1 MGTTRAGRVESW
13 PDAFDYGESGIT
25 LHAHA
30 VTDSDTAIL
39 PVRAA
44 VAASPRVSR
53 FMAHLAAERNA
64 SPHTVSG
71 YLQDIGQFVAFIW
84 PDEPSEGYDWS
95 AVDRNQARQFLVAF
109 HRGGCAPS
117 TTRRKLAALRAF
129 YHYLIRE
136 SVVSRNPF
144 AGLRGPR
151 LTHALPMVL
160 NEGQVEVLLAAPV
173 KELAALRA
181 NAGNALTPEAAYARL
196 RDAAVLELL
205 YSTGVRI
212 SEGAG
217 LRFGQVD
224 LDSGVARVCGKGRKE
239 RLCVLGRPALAALRL
254 ALDTAEQVWPG
265 ATDRDGVLF
274 RNLQGGPLTP
284 RSIERHLKH
293 WLAAAGLPEGI
304 TPHKLRHSFA
314 THLLNAGADLRSV
327 QELLGHASLSTTQI
341 YTHVSIERL
350 KEVYRNAHPRA

>member
-1 MGTTRAGRVESW
+1 MGVTRAGRVESW
-13 PDAFDYGESGIT
+13 PDAFDYRESEVT
-25 LHAHA
+25 LHAHSA
-30 VTDSDTAIL
+30 PTSDTATL
-39 PVRAA
+39 PVRAT
-44 VAASPRVSR
+44 VASSLWVSR

-64 SPHTVSG
+64 SQHTVSG
-71 YLQDIGQFVAFIW
+71 YLQDIGQFAAFIW
-84 PDEPSEGYDWS
+84 PDDPSEGYDW
-95 AVDRNQARQFLVAF
+95 ATVDRNQARQFLVAF

-117 TTRRKLAALRAF
+117 TTRRKLAAVRTF
-129 YHYLIRE
+129 YRFLIRE
-136 SVVSRNPF
+136 GAVSCNPF

-151 LTHALPMVL
+151 LKHALPMVL
-160 NEGQVEVLLAAPV
+160 NEGQVDMLLAAPV
-173 KELAALRA
+173 RELAALRA
-181 NAGNALTPEAAYARL
+181 NAGGALAPEAAYARM

-205 YSTGVRI
+205 YSTGVRV

-217 LRFGQVD
+217 LRLDQVD

-239 RLCVLGRPALAALRL
+239 RLCVLGRPALAALRR
-254 ALDTAEQVWPG
+254 ALDAVEQVWPG

-293 WLAAAGLPEGI
+293 WLAVAGLPEVI

-350 KEVYRNAHPRA
+350 KEVYRSAHPRA